1 MRLRLLW
8 GPAFVTSLACFG
20 TTAGYGQT
28 SESDQVQALNQKI
41 AAQAN
46 QLAEQ
51 QKEIQALQHSLEEQR
66 TLLMRLVNAS
76 EKASEKPAL
85 PPAAAPAPAPPEPL
99 HPLNPTVA
107 SSSSVDQSI
116 ATPATEELEKEEAEQ
131 PYQKTKHWYDK
142 YTIRGYLQMRD
153 NGLYDPNVAY
163 KCDQCDKSIGD
174 NNNLFLRRIRLVLS
188 GNVSDHVSVY
198 LQPDFASSS
207 GTTLNFAQIRDA
219 YFDVSFDRA
228 KTNRIRAGQSKIPYG
243 FEEMQ
248 SSSNRLD
255 LDRTDALN
263 SAFANERD
271 LGVFYYWAPARIR
284 ARFNELV
291 SKGLKGSGDFGVVGL
306 GLFNGQILNTQ
317 EANND
322 LHYVGRYTY
331 PFRFKGDQYLEASV
345 QAYTGKYDVI
355 SRGANVKGVP
365 NFRYDDRRVAVS
377 LIKYPQPLGLQIE
390 YNWGTGPKY
399 NPATN
404 FIDQKGLNGG
414 YALLNYRHVF
424 PHGIV
429 VHPFLRFQYYNGGK
443 KQEMDARDYLVRE
456 GDLGIEAQFGKYIEL
471 TPQYQKGDRT
481 FEDSTKL
488 INRQKGSLLRI
499 QLQFNY

>member
-1 MRLRLLW
+1 MQLRVLWSSLLLV
-8 GPAFVTSLACFG
+8 AFAWLSSV
-20 TTAGYGQT
+20 AGYGQT
-28 SESDQVQALNQKI
+28 VDSEQVQALNQKI
-41 AAQAN
+41 ASQGE

-51 QKEIQALQHSLEEQR
+51 QREIRALQTALEEQGK
-66 TLLMRLVNAS
+66 LLTRLTTAAGIS
-76 EKASEKPAL
+76 TTPSTTTPT
-85 PPAAAPAPAPPEPL
+85 AAPSAIAPVTPPPVTTAEAG
-99 HPLNPTVA
+99 V
-107 SSSSVDQSI
+107 SSSAAEPK
-116 ATPATEELEKEEAEQ
+116 ATPTAELRKEEAEH
-131 PYQKTKHWYDK
+131 PYQKATHWYDK
-142 YTIRGYLQMRD
+142 YTIRGYMQMRD
-153 NGLYDPNVAY
+153 NGLYASNPDY

-174 NNNLFLRRIRLVLS
+174 NNNLFLRRFRLVLS
-188 GNVSDHVSVY
+188 GDVSDHVSVY

-207 GTTLNFAQIRDA
+207 GSALNYAQLRDA
-219 YFDVSFDRA
+219 YFDVSFDRE
-228 KTNRIRAGQSKIPYG
+228 KSHRIRAGQSKIPFG

-271 LGVFYYWAPARIR
+271 LGVFYYWAPAPIR
-284 ARFNELV
+284 ARFNYLI

-306 GLFNGQILNTQ
+306 GVFNGQILNVA

-331 PFRFKGDQYLEASV
+331 PFRLKGDQYLETSV

-355 SRGANVKGVP
+355 TRGTNVKGLP

-390 YNWGTGPKY
+390 YNWGTGPQY

-429 VHPFLRFQYYNGGK
+429 VHPFLRFQYYDGGK
-443 KQEMDARDYLVRE
+443 KQEMDARYYLIRE
-456 GDLGIEAQFGKYIEL
+456 ADLGIEAQFGKYIEL

-481 FEDSTKL
+481 FEDSAKPN
-488 INRQKGSLLRI
+488 NREKGSLLRL